1 MANKN
6 IYEILEKVCSDNEP
20 GKPTLAEKLK
30 KEIELN
36 PALHELLRMNFA
48 PNFIGLE
55 LPEGMPPHK
64 EHVKQPYGYGEVS
77 LMMETKRLY
86 LFVNGFVKLTKQQKE
101 TRFIE
106 LIEALHWREAELLVA
121 IKDRKLTDLFPL
133 INNLL
138 ISEVAPDILPPLT
151 FEDGIVAAV
160 YRKSTKHGINEIV
173 SSNYNWKVYTPQ
185 ELLEQSLH
193 GNIVFKYPE
202 QATEENG
209 LNVLLPDFVPPDGK
223 KVVIET
229 TKTKQGRPKKGENRV
244 PKKYVK
250 VAVDKRTL
258 RKKVKE
264 EVPEKTEIPQDSV
277 DK

>member
-1 MANKN
+1 MATKN
-6 IYEILEKVCSDNEP
+6 IYEILENVCSNNEP
-20 GKPTLAEKLK
+20 GKPTLSEKLK

-55 LPEGMPPHK
+55 LPEGAPPYK
-64 EHVKQPYGYGEVS
+64 EPVKQPYGYGEVS
-77 LMMETKRLY
+77 LMQETKRLY
-86 LFVNGFVKLTKQQKE
+86 LFVNGFVKLTKKQKE

-106 LIEALHWREAELLVA
+106 LLESLHWREAELLIA
-121 IKDRKLTDLFPL
+121 IKDRKLSELFPL
-133 INNLL
+133 INDLL

-160 YRKSTKHGINEIV
+160 YRKSTKHGIDEIV

-185 ELLEQSLH
+185 ELLDHSLH
-193 GNIVFKYPE
+193 GNVVFKYPE

-209 LNVLLPDFVPPDGK
+209 LHVLLPGYIAPEGIKVPF
-223 KVVIET
+223 ET
-229 TKTKQGRPKKGENRV
+229 TKKRQGRPKKGVVVE
-244 PKKYVK
+244 PSKYVK
-250 VAVDKRTL
+250 VKPEDRKPMGNPNFIKN
-258 RKKVKE
+258 KKV
-264 EVPEKTEIPQDSV
+264 TETL